1 MKYLKIWTSFR
12 DVLEPLADDEKG
24 RLFVLML
31 NYAEDGAD
39 PGKIAG
45 NERYTWPSAKQ
56 AIDLMKAENERLK
69 KNGQNGGRP
78 PKNKDPEETNENQE
92 KPTETNENQPE
103 PTKSQKEKKYK
114 EIERKEIIDTLF
126 DRFWTAYPRKVAKPD
141 ARKKFEKLNPDEAL
155 LETMLAAIE
164 KQKRSDQWIRDGGQF
179 IPHPSTW
186 LNQRRWEDEV
196 TETRAPAARVTAHGY
211 TQRDYA
217 GEQEDALV
225 RMLKGVG
232 A

>member
-12 DVLEPLADDEKG
+12 DVIKPLSDAEKG
-24 RLFVLML
+24 RLFDLML
-31 NYAEDGAD
+31 IYTETGEN
-39 PGKIAG
+39 PGEIAG
-45 NERYTWPSAKQ
+45 NERYTWPAAKQ
-56 AIDLMKAENERLK
+56 MIDLMKAESERLK

-78 PKNKDPEETNENQE
+78 PKNKEPEETNENQE
-92 KPTETNENQPE
+92 KPTETNENQPK
-103 PTKSQKEKKYK
+103 PTESQKEKKYK
-114 EIERKEIIDTLF
+114 EIERKEKENNLF

-196 TETRAPAARVTAHGY
+196 TETRAVRVTAQGY

-225 RMLKGVG
+225 RMLKGVR

>member
-31 NYAEDGAD
+31 NYAENGLN
-39 PGKIAG
+39 PGEIAG
-45 NERYTWPSAKQ
+45 NERYSWPSAKQ
-56 AIDLMKAENERLK
+56 AIDLMKAENERLRR
-69 KNGQNGGRP
+69 NGQNGGRP

-92 KPTETNENQPE
+92 KPTKTNENQPE

-196 TETRAPAARVTAHGY
+196 TETRAPAGRVTAQGY